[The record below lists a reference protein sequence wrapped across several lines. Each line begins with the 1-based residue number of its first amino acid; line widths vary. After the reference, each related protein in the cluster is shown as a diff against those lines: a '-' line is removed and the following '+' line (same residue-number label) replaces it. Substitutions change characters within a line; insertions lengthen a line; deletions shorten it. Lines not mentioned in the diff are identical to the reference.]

1 MEQGR
6 THPIFIAAGV
16 AVLLFS
22 LIGAAALTGLLPN
35 ANTREASA
43 DVRALAQSHA
53 GAGPGRMLP
62 AEPAP
67 VRDKQAA
74 PACTNCGVIEAIRP
88 VEMKGDS
95 TGLGAVAGGVAGGLV
110 GNQFGRGGTR
120 TLLTIGGAAGGAF
133 AGDAIEKNVKKRTA
147 WRVTVRLDNGVRKTL
162 SQAAQPPFAV
172 GERVRIVDGGAAI
185 ERA

>member
-43 DVRALAQSHA
+43 EVRALAQSHA

-62 AEPAP
+62 AEPSSA
-67 VRDKQAA
+67 RGKQAGT
-74 PACTNCGVIEAIRP
+74 PACTNCGVIEAMRP
-88 VEMKGDS
+88 VETK
-95 TGLGAVAGGVAGGLV
+95 
-110 GNQFGRGGTR
+110 
-120 TLLTIGGAAGGAF
+120 
-133 AGDAIEKNVKKRTA
+133 GDAIEKNVKKRTA

-162 SQAAQPPFAV
+162 SQAAQPPFEV